1 MKRNKLFKLQGILAI
16 LLILIATIQT
26 ALESQTT
33 DILKVAIAPFGAIS
47 LLLFAFFVYNRKI
60 DNLDDEEGFR
70 LPTILANLG
79 LIVIAGAVVVFLTS
93 TAPAITIN
101 PRFASIVGAVVVFLT
116 SLIGDLTSTLDRVL
130 FSFSMLIAIILF
142 LYEKIRDFR
151 SMALLTGIGEGAA
164 ILLLFFR

>member
-79 LIVIAGAVVVFLTS
+79 LIVIAGAVVVFLT
-93 TAPAITIN
+93 
-101 PRFASIVGAVVVFLT
+101 F
-116 SLIGDLTSTLDRVL
+116 LIGDLTSTLDRVL

>member
-93 TAPAITIN
+93 
-101 PRFASIVGAVVVFLT
+101 
-116 SLIGDLTSTLDRVL
+116 LIGDLTSTLDRVL